1 MFRHGCASFLLP
13 IRYQINVKAG
23 KIVQHFCATSI
34 PPERVWSRTRA
45 AECRHI
51 KGNEM
56 THLLSRCRSQPNK
69 RPRRTETKDQI
80 LSTRMNPTASVV
92 FEEKVNN
99 VSHLCEVNDP
109 DVALETA
116 LRCFRHLAQACWK
129 FGVRSRQTPNYQTH
143 TDKPRKCGGRC
154 GCQLI
159 GGITAFA
166 HYHILTALM
175 KGRAGVQTAVG
186 NLFRCTSLKL
196 TVIECNWC
204 YV

>member
-1 MFRHGCASFLLP
+1 MDVLDHFLLP
-13 IRYQINVKAG
+13 IRYQIYVKAG
-23 KIVQHFCATSI
+23 KIVQHFLCHINTSRESLK
-34 PPERVWSRTRA
+34 P

-56 THLLSRCRSQPNK
+56 TRLLSRCRSQPNK
-69 RPRRTETKDQI
+69 RPGRTETKDQI
-80 LSTRMNPTASVV
+80 LSTRINPTASVV

-116 LRCFRHLAQACWK
+116 LRRFRHLSQACWK